1 MGSSRLKV
9 CGVPLPPLGS
19 NTLIRA
25 RIVVGD
31 MFFNP
36 KTLRWDGNEQILR
49 DFDAII
55 ASSSRPALITNLSG
69 QGSSTPVNGQ
79 SSATTPKVVG
89 SMLFDPIKMCWVHQL
104 GDAFEEDPFA
114 AIDELEK
121 LDEEEGEGWAT
132 IKVNSPPSELGTSV
146 GSGPGPVQRLRTEPS
161 PARSFG
167 RTRANTHH
175 TQSASELESV
185 GGSDHGSRMYSR
197 EEHERLA
204 AGDVDQWDVSEELLR
219 QCQEAE
225 ERHKAEVKGWILPLA
240 RRPSQSVAAVVGFR
254 PPRGEDR
261 GWLHDIR
268 AVAMKAYPT

>member
-1 MGSSRLKV
+1 
-9 CGVPLPPLGS
+9 
-19 NTLIRA
+19 
-25 RIVVGD
+25 

-49 DFDAII
+49 DFDAVV

-69 QGSSTPVNGQ
+69 PGPSTPVNGQ

-121 LDEEEGEGWAT
+121 LDEEEGERWGT
-132 IKVNSPPSELGTSV
+132 IKVNPPPPELGTSV
-146 GSGPGPVQRLRTEPS
+146 KSAPGPAQHLRIEPS
-161 PARSFG
+161 PARTFG

-175 TQSASELESV
+175 TQSTSELESV

-197 EEHERLA
+197 EEHEWLA
-204 AGDVDQWDVSEELLR
+204 AGDTEQWDVSEELLQ
-219 QCQEAE
+219 QCREAE
-225 ERHKAEVKGWILPLA
+225 ERHKSEVKGWILPRA
-240 RRPSQSVAAVVGFR
+240 RRPGQSVAAAAGSR
-254 PPRGEDR
+254 ARGEAHARGEDR
-261 GWLHDIR
+261 ADRRWLYEIR
-268 AVAMKAYPT
+268 TMAMKAYPT

>member
-1 MGSSRLKV
+1 MGPSRPKV
-9 CGVPLPPLGS
+9 CGIPLPSLRPNRLTS
-19 NTLIRA
+19 TL
-25 RIVVGD
+25 IVVGD

-36 KTLRWDGNEQILR
+36 KALRWEGNEQILR
-49 DFDAII
+49 DFDAVV

-69 QGSSTPVNGQ
+69 QGPSTPVNGQ

-104 GDAFEEDPFA
+104 GDEFEEDPFA
-114 AIDELEK
+114 AIDELDK

-132 IKVNSPPSELGTSV
+132 MKVNAPPSELGTSI
-146 GSGPGPVQRLRTEPS
+146 GSAPGPVQRLWTEPS

-175 TQSASELESV
+175 TQSTSELESV
-185 GGSDHGSRMYSR
+185 GGSDRGSRMYSN

-225 ERHKAEVKGWILPLA
+225 DRHKAEVKGWILPLA
-240 RRPSQSVAAVVGFR
+240 RRPSQSVAVVGFR
-254 PPRGEDR
+254 ARGEDR

-268 AVAMKAYPT
+268 EVAMKTYPT